1 MKRDADL
8 EAKQVAHEI
17 AGLRELD
24 AQSLR
29 KKWQEL
35 YGTKAPR
42 CARPLLMVRA
52 IAYKLQE
59 NAFGGLK
66 PSIRRLLQRGG
77 EDAAA
82 RRPTMI
88 RKRQRVSTGTVLL
101 REWHGTSHQVTVVED
116 AVHYRGKR
124 YSSLSE
130 VARLITG
137 CRWSGPLFFGLKS
150 AAKESTRGAK

>member
-1 MKRDADL
+1 MKRHADL

-42 CARPLLMVRA
+42 CARPSLMVRA

-59 NAFGGLK
+59 NAFGGLETFDST
-66 PSIRRLLQRGG
+66 PASAGRR
-77 EDAAA
+77 
-82 RRPTMI
+82 RR
-88 RKRQRVSTGTVLL
+88 
-101 REWHGTSHQVTVVED
+101 
-116 AVHYRGKR
+116 
-124 YSSLSE
+124 
-130 VARLITG
+130 
-137 CRWSGPLFFGLKS
+137 
-150 AAKESTRGAK
+150 RGAPSHRDLKTSKVSIERSLA

>member
-42 CARPLLMVRA
+42 CARPSLMVRA

-59 NAFGGLK
+59 NAFGGPL
-66 PSIRRLLQRGG
+66 
-77 EDAAA
+77 DARAA
-82 RRPTMI
+82 NSKSYP
-88 RKRQRVSTGTVLL
+88 
-101 REWHGTSHQVTVVED
+101 EWIHS
-116 AVHYRGKR
+116 
-124 YSSLSE
+124 
-130 VARLITG
+130 
-137 CRWSGPLFFGLKS
+137 
-150 AAKESTRGAK
+150 